1 VGILSSLV
9 LAAEEYKSPFPIWL
23 PLVFMGLMAIAW
35 SIRLAAGNSN
45 HGGDDEGVN
54 VASSD
59 LPHNRLTERL
69 TFAQNAETVD
79 TSNNCIDFGRPHRY
93 RFEAGTR
100 VQYHCWE
107 TPIGGLSNG
116 NTYHI
121 RCINETTVALY
132 GPPGPKGNSDAL
144 DDIRRVNLSST
155 GSGEGVFL
163 CRAMDVK

>member
-1 VGILSSLV
+1 MFGSLV

-23 PLVFMGLMAIAW
+23 PLVLVGLMAIAY
-35 SIRLAAGNSN
+35 SIRSAAGNSN
-45 HGGDDEGVN
+45 QGGDDEGVN

-93 RFEAGTR
+93 CGTG
-100 VQYHCWE
+100 VAVKYHGWG
-107 TPIGGLSNG
+107 TPIGGLLNG
-116 NTYHI
+116 SMYYI

-132 GPPGPKGNSDAL
+132 GHPVKGNRDAL
-144 DDIRRVNLSST
+144 NDIRRVNLSST

-163 CRAMDVK
+163 CRAMDVT